1 MSDACG
7 CSDDET
13 TPGGEEA
20 EEHEAERLWE
30 VSELRFAA
38 VAGVL
43 LLAGLVA
50 GSRDQSAVAT
60 VLNWVALLVG
70 AWTFAPSTTS

>member
-43 LLAGLVA
+43 LVAGLL
-50 GSRDQSAVAT
+50 SAVILLGAGGRT
-60 VLNWVALLVG
+60 VGGALR
-70 AWTFAPSTTS
+70 ARTR

>member
-20 EEHEAERLWE
+20 EEHEAERLRSVW
-30 VSELRFAA
+30 SPGGPAPLFR
-38 VAGVL
+38 AGGCL
-43 LLAGLVA
+43 
-50 GSRDQSAVAT
+50 
-60 VLNWVALLVG
+60 
-70 AWTFAPSTTS
+70 PSPWS

>member
-30 VSELRFAA
+30 VSEA
-38 VAGVL
+38 
-43 LLAGLVA
+43 LVSSS
-50 GSRDQSAVAT
+50 GRPRR
-60 VLNWVALLVG
+60 G
-70 AWTFAPSTTS
+70 R